1 VTIWTSDGR
10 PTQGGF
16 SEKVCALHVPASTMV
31 LTVLVSE
38 GFLFVF
44 GCIFLSL
51 IIVYHNGSCFKLD
64 FLALWVENLF
74 L

>member
-1 VTIWTSDGR
+1 
-10 PTQGGF
+10 
-16 SEKVCALHVPASTMV
+16 VCALHVPASTMV